1 VTPQLLWE
9 EYRLGRQPFD
19 LVLMDV
25 QMPAMDGLTAT
36 ALWRRRELDEGRLH
50 MPVVALTA
58 HALPEDRQRC
68 LAAGM
73 DDHVV
78 KPYSREAIGAA
89 IARWLAPA
97 AGTGRHEAPRPAE
110 APATGG
116 AAAGAGG
123 ASGVL
128 DEARQT
134 QLQQLMGAR
143 YPLLLSRAADA
154 IEEQVALIARELP
167 AGDPAAIR
175 DALHRLKN
183 NAGEVGAR
191 ALHGL
196 VSGLEFTAR
205 SELPSLASLAELQQ
219 QAGRA
224 AVALRQLAQR

>member
-1 VTPQLLWE
+1 
-9 EYRLGRQPFD
+9 
-19 LVLMDV
+19 M
-25 QMPAMDGLTAT
+25 
-36 ALWRRRELDEGRLH
+36 RRRG
-50 MPVVALTA
+50 
-58 HALPEDRQRC
+58 LPRR
-68 LAAGM
+68 
-73 DDHVV
+73 
-78 KPYSREAIGAA
+78 P
-89 IARWLAPA
+89 
-97 AGTGRHEAPRPAE
+97 PR
-110 APATGG
+110 GG

-205 SELPSLASLAELQQ
+205 SELPSASSLAGLRE
-219 QAGRA
+219 RA
-224 AVALRQLAQR
+224 REAVHALRALAKVAWGRSRGLPDPGDRPAPGRTRRRS